1 MPYVNLTINPTQYS
15 AGYTNQQTQIYKGF
29 STINNT
35 SNSALYDYDLIKQD
49 IINQFNVSRGERVM
63 RPDYGTVIWSL
74 LFEPFTSAIKD
85 QIIADVTRIANSD
98 PRANAL
104 QIDIIEQEYGILLEV
119 TLEYSGSDQTDVL
132 KLSFDN
138 NIGLVSKQ

>member
-1 MPYVNLTINPTQYS
+1 
-15 AGYTNQQTQIYKGF
+15 
-29 STINNT
+29 
-35 SNSALYDYDLIKQD
+35 
-49 IINQFNVSRGERVM
+49 M

-104 QIDIIEQEYGILLEV
+104 QIDVIEQEYGILLEI